1 MQCLILAGGPGT
13 RMRPLTER
21 LPKPLLP
28 VNGVPFVHY
37 QLDRLA
43 SQGVKSIVFSVGY
56 LGGMIRGFVG
66 DGGRW
71 RLKVVWVDE
80 GGHLRGTAGA
90 IRLAIDEGVMDEEF
104 MVIYGDSYPLID
116 LPPLWK
122 AAWGKPDPTM
132 AVFRNDGRW
141 DKSNVI
147 FKDGRV
153 ILYEKGRNDE
163 VAIGMRHIDY
173 GLSVLSRKVMIGQ
186 TASGEWADL
195 ADVFHRLSIEGRLS
209 GYEVADRFYEIGSP
223 EGFREFEAYVGREK
237 ISRQGAA
244 YHETSSA

>member
-13 RMRPLTER
+13 RMRPLTDH
-21 LPKPLLP
+21 LPKSLIP

-43 SQGVKSIVFSVGY
+43 RQGVRKIVFSVGY
-56 LGGMIRGFVG
+56 LGDMIRDFVG
-66 DGGRW
+66 DGARR
-71 RLKVVWVDE
+71 RLEIAWVDE
-80 GGHLRGTAGA
+80 GKRLLGTAGA
-90 IRLAIDEGVMDEEF
+90 VRLAVDEGVMDEEF
-104 MVIYGDSYPLID
+104 MVIYGDSYPLIE
-116 LPPLWK
+116 LSSLWK
-122 AAWGKPDPTM
+122 AAKGRADLTM

-163 VAIGMRHIDY
+163 AAIGMRHIDY
-173 GLSVLSRKVMIGQ
+173 GLSVLSRKAIIEQV
-186 TASGEWADL
+186 APGEWADL

-223 EGFREFEAYVGREK
+223 EGLKGFEAYLGGK
-237 ISRQGAA
+237 NATAGSD
-244 YHETSSA
+244 